1 MHFDCGCENEGTQE
15 RSVAKASKTRG
26 LQACSCSEDVG
37 SAMLT
42 EDGVAMSDS
51 VIPEKREVML
61 ILPTSPVDFA
71 RFNEAIDCCGVRI
84 GLDAW
89 GEEG

>member
-1 MHFDCGCENEGTQE
+1 
-15 RSVAKASKTRG
+15 
-26 LQACSCSEDVG
+26 
-37 SAMLT
+37 MLT